1 MFISVILIPPQMLPG
16 VWVLFAVTDVSVVKG
31 CDSRVAHCQLLY
43 HLDPVVATEAAS
55 VLARERP
62 VEGDH
67 CPRLA
72 QT

>member
-1 MFISVILIPPQMLPG
+1 M
-16 VWVLFAVTDVSVVKG
+16 LFAVTDVSVVKG